1 VRQLPG
7 VDAAGAVTGLPLD
20 RFGFSGTITADTQAV
35 DPKDAS
41 PEVDQRPVTPGYF
54 EALGTQLVR
63 GRYFDQRDTETSQ
76 LVAIIDET
84 LAKTY
89 WPGQDPLGRRIKF
102 GLSAS
107 PSPWWTVVGVVRHVR
122 YRTLESPSRAEFYWP
137 YVQTPFPVRSLSLA
151 IHTTIDPLALSN
163 AVQRLVIGLDPNQPV
178 YRIRT
183 MGELMSESLARRRL
197 SMFLLAVF
205 ACIAL
210 LLAAVGIYGVMS
222 YTVATRAHEVGIR
235 MALGACRVD
244 VVRLILGHSFWLTG
258 TGIVFGVAGSL
269 SLTRF
274 LSTLLFQVQT
284 FDPLTFTL
292 VTLGL
297 GAVAILASLIPT
309 WRAATI
315 DPVYALR
322 QD

>member
-1 VRQLPG
+1 
-7 VDAAGAVTGLPLD
+7 
-20 RFGFSGTITADTQAV
+20 
-35 DPKDAS
+35 
-41 PEVDQRPVTPGYF
+41 
-54 EALGTQLVR
+54 
-63 GRYFDQRDTETSQ
+63 
-76 LVAIIDET
+76 
-84 LAKTY
+84 
-89 WPGQDPLGRRIKF
+89 
-102 GLSAS
+102 
-107 PSPWWTVVGVVRHVR
+107 
-122 YRTLESPSRAEFYWP
+122 
-137 YVQTPFPVRSLSLA
+137 VRSLSLA